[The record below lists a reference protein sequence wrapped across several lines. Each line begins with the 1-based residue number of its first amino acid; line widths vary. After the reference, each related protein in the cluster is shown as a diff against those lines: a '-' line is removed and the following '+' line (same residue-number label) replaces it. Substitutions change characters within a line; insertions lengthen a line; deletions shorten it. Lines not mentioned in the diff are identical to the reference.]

1 MLFADGK
8 LQEYERV
15 MQQKPG
21 FDHRSVKTMKE
32 RDCPYCLYYDHKAK
46 KCGLK
51 TCTVFQD

>member
-8 LQEYERV
+8 LQEYERI

-21 FDHRSVKTMKE
+21 FDRRPVKTMKE

-46 KCGLK
+46 KCGIK